1 MSASNRSRK
10 MAARTER
17 PREEPRRIVGI
28 RNRRSNVTLATLKAV
43 EIRRQQRSVIPLAQ
57 YHSASEDRSP
67 SICCDS
73 NVCSSSKNDQLLAN
87 RVADELGC

>member
-28 RNRRSNVTLATLKAV
+28 HNRRSNVTLTTPKAV
-43 EIRRQQRSVIPLAQ
+43 EIRRQQRW
-57 YHSASEDRSP
+57 
-67 SICCDS
+67 
-73 NVCSSSKNDQLLAN
+73 
-87 RVADELGC
+87 